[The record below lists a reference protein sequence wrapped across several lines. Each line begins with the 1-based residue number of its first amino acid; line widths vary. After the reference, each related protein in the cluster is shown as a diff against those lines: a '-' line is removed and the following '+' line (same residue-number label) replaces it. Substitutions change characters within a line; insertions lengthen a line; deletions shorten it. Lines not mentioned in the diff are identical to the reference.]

1 MCVSDGIANKQ
12 IATHLGLSENR
23 VKVHI
28 TAILRKLECSSRTQA
43 AVLVKALSMDDVAP
57 LDAGDSMDLAADE

>member
-1 MCVSDGIANKQ
+1 MCVADGIANKQ
-12 IATHLGLSENR
+12 IATQLALSENT

-43 AVLVKALSMDDVAP
+43 AVLVKALTMDDVGP
-57 LDAGDSMDLAADE
+57 PDAGDSVDLTADE